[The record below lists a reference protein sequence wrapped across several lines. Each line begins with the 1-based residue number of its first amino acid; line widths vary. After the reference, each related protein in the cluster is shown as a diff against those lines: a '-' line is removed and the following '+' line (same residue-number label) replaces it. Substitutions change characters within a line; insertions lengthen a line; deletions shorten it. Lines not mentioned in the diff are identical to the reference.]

1 MPGQRSDRDTLRSRR
16 HRSIRASQRT
26 NAACRQCRPAPVGS
40 VGGSAPAC
48 PCIAGTAATSTASAS
63 SGTRNPRATVPDNDN
78 DNNKEHICVSGRHQR
93 LQATPAELFLVRYRR
108 CHPAYSGSSR
118 SLHRRGTPCHSARP
132 MDRCSRAH
140 CAAALTTR
148 VSQQQAPSSGAA
160 QATYVSRPLAQV
172 WPRSV
177 QHSRCGTAADPMAVT
192 SVCVVECARRLRD
205 VEVEYAA
212 RREG

>member
-93 LQATPAELFLVRYRR
+93 LQATPAELFVVRYRR

-118 SLHRRGTPCHSARP
+118 SLHRRGTPCNSARP

-148 VSQQQAPSSGAA
+148 VCLSNRLR
-160 QATYVSRPLAQV
+160 VRE
-172 WPRSV
+172 R
-177 QHSRCGTAADPMAVT
+177 
-192 SVCVVECARRLRD
+192 RRLRTCRGRL
-205 VEVEYAA
+205 
-212 RREG
+212 RRCGREAYSTRDAEQRPIQWQ